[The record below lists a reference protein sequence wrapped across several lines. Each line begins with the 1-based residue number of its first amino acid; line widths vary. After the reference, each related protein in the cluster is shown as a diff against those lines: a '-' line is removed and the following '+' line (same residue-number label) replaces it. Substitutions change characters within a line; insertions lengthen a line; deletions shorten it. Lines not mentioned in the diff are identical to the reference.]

1 MSPPCR
7 MIDQKLLQKDITGQ
21 VVIVTGANQG
31 CGYETAKQL
40 AIQGATVILA
50 CRDQVKGERA
60 AAEIK
65 CSFMKLDVAD
75 LDSVKSFAGAFLEKY
90 ERLDTL
96 INNAGVMHCPLM
108 RTKEGFELQFATNH
122 LGHFLLTLL
131 LKDMLEKSKGRVI
144 CLSSVAASQM
154 TMGMPF
160 GHADVYFD
168 DLQFTKTEFSTEK
181 AYSQSKL
188 CNYLHAKEIPNRF
201 DGVLAVSVHP
211 GWVDTNLFQYNLGN
225 GCMRSMV
232 RCMFKKSDGR
242 GDLIDPLQGCQ
253 TSLHCALSEAADLE
267 NGAFYSQKGI
277 YMDKAAQGGGWPM
290 ALLNPNVTAEMP
302 GRLWEES
309 LSLCGLKSA

>member
-1 MSPPCR
+1 MV
-7 MIDQKLLQKDITGQ
+7 DEKLLQKDITGQ
-21 VVIVTGANQG
+21 VVIVTGANTG

-50 CRDQVKGERA
+50 CRDQGKGEKA

-65 CSFMKLDVAD
+65 GNFMKLDLAD
-75 LDSVKSFAGAFLEKY
+75 LDSVKSFAGVFLEKY

-96 INNAGVMHCPLM
+96 INNAGVMCCPLT
-108 RTKEGFELQFATNH
+108 RTKEGFEMQFATNH
-122 LGHFLLTLL
+122 LSHFLLTLL
-131 LKDMLEKSKGRVI
+131 LKDVLEKSKGRVI
-144 CLSSVAASQM
+144 CLSSCAASQM
-154 TMGMPF
+154 TLGMPF
-160 GHADVYFD
+160 GHAAVYFD
-168 DLQFTKTEFSTEK
+168 DLQFTKTKYDPQK

-211 GWVDTNLFQYNLGN
+211 GWVDTDLFKYSMGN
-225 GCMRSMV
+225 GCFRSMV

-242 GDLIDPLQGCQ
+242 GDCIDVLLGGQA
-253 TSLHCALSEAADLE
+253 TLHCALSEAADLE

-277 YMDKAAQGGGWPM
+277 YVDKAAQGGGWPM
-290 ALLNPNVTAEMP
+290 ALPNPNVTAELP

-309 LSLCGLKSA
+309 LSLCGK